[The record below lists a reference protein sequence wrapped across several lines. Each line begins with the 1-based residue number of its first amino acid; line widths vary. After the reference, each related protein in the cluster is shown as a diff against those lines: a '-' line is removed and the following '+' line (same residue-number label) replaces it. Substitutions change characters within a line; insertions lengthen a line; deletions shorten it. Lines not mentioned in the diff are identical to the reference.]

1 MAIMQRYVVH
11 AREFS
16 IWDITFRLSSPGGR
30 YSTEFYTKRLR
41 PEVQPFT
48 LLYTI
53 FGRKGTPFRIHSID
67 KWYPFHIL
75 SLKLSIPLYC
85 RKFVVF

>member
-1 MAIMQRYVVH
+1 MMPIMQRYVVH

-53 FGRKGTPFRIHSID
+53 FGRKGTPFAYILLTNGT
-67 KWYPFHIL
+67 PFTYL
-75 SLKLSIPLYC
+75 
-85 RKFVVF
+85 V